1 MPARTR
7 QPNESALDQYI
18 PRIFNQVQ
26 DSAANHKKNYVALHK
41 IQAELAEHTEELQKG
56 KLVRL
61 TGELMFQDQ
70 FIYMLCKVLPL
81 KKGIDSAD
89 RTVKFVAGYVKFI
102 NEKGSAVYHRIL
114 STYTEFRTQ
123 LWKTRNSKKMTLMTT
138 SPMLHG
144 LRLAYFGF
152 Y

>member
-7 QPNESALDQYI
+7 QPNESALEQHI
-18 PRIFNQVQ
+18 PRIFNQAQ

-41 IQAELAEHTEELQKG
+41 IQAELAELTEELQKG

-61 TGELMFQDQ
+61 TGELMFQDK
-70 FIYMLCKVLPL
+70 FIYMLCKALPL

-102 NEKGSAVYHRIL
+102 NEKGTVYHLIL
-114 STYTEFRTQ
+114 STHAEVRTQ
-123 LWKTRNSKKMTLMTT
+123 LLKTRNWKKMTLTTT

-144 LRLAYFGF
+144 LLLAYFGF

>member
-7 QPNESALDQYI
+7 QPNESALEHI

-26 DSAANHKKNYVALHK
+26 ESAANHKKNHVALHK

-56 KLVRL
+56 KLVKL
-61 TGELMFQDQ
+61 TGELIFQDK
-70 FIYMLCKVLPL
+70 FIYMLCKALPF

-89 RTVKFVAGYVKFI
+89 RTVKFVAEYVKFI
-102 NEKGSAVYHRIL
+102 NEKGAVWHRI
-114 STYTEFRTQ
+114 SSSFTEVRAQ
-123 LWKTRNSKKMTLMTT
+123 LWKTRNWKIMTPTKT

-144 LRLAYFGF
+144 LLIAYFGF